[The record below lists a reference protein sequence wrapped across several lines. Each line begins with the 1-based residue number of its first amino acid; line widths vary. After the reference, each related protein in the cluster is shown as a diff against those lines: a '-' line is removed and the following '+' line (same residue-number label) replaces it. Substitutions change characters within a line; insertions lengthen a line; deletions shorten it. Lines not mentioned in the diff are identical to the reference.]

1 MRLFDSSSIFVSP
14 GSSLI
19 HSCAMAWRDPNL
31 TWEDMG
37 RVGEGG
43 DASGGIFANIF
54 ACLHLYVVVG
64 AVHCSVLKR
73 EQTDISIIGAAH
85 GTRHKRLQN
94 WRVHGACV
102 VRKLLPERGHELLEG
117 RGISPHGRPVGA
129 GRAEGEVEEDTQLIG
144 AIGAATVQHLR
155 RICMRRIGI

>member
-1 MRLFDSSSIFVSP
+1 MMRLFDSSSIFVSP

-37 RVGEGG
+37 RVGEG
-43 DASGGIFANIF
+43 
-54 ACLHLYVVVG
+54 
-64 AVHCSVLKR
+64 AVRGVFILCMWWLQFSR
-73 EQTDISIIGAAH
+73 EKTDISIIGAAH

-102 VRKLLPERGHELLEG
+102 VRTLLPERGHELLEG

-144 AIGAATVQHLR
+144 AIGAATV
-155 RICMRRIGI
+155 